1 MPHGTLEVLLVSA
14 KGLHNNDFLA
24 DMDPYVILT
33 VRTQDK
39 KSTILSGQGSEPE
52 WNETFS
58 FNVSDEV
65 DELRLKIMDKDSFSA
80 DDFVGEA
87 TVPLEAVFIEGNL
100 PPTPYNVVNQEKEYH
115 GEIKVGLTFTPEGGS
130 HGSGDYG
137 GGSESYGGR
146 KGSSHKGEESY
157 GGGGG
162 GGGAY
167 GGGGGDGYGGGGSGG
182 YGGGRGS
189 GYGGGGSDDYG
200 GGGVY
205 GGGRGGGYG
214 GGGDGG
220 YGGGGDG
227 GYGGGGS
234 GGGGSYGGGGGGSG
248 YGGGGSSYGSGGGDG
263 YGDGGSS
270 GYGSGR
276 GRGYG
281 GGGGRK
287 ESSEAEESYGGWNE
301 SSHRG

>member
-39 KSTILSGQGSEPE
+39 KSTIVSGQGSEPE
-52 WNETFS
+52 WNESFS

-137 GGSESYGGR
+137 DGSESYGGR

-167 GGGGGDGYGGGGSGG
+167 GGGGGGSGYGGGGGDGYGGGGSGG

-189 GYGGGGSDDYG
+189 GDDYG

-220 YGGGGDG
+220 HGGGGDG

-234 GGGGSYGGGGGGSG
+234 GGYGGGGGAAAMVVDVAGAMVVVV
-248 YGGGGSSYGSGGGDG
+248 DG
-263 YGDGGSS
+263 KNHRKPRKAMADGTNLLTEDDLVIKSVIM
-270 GYGSGR
+270 Y
-276 GRGYG
+276 Y
-281 GGGGRK
+281 
-287 ESSEAEESYGGWNE
+287 
-301 SSHRG
+301 

>member
-24 DMDPYVILT
+24 DMDPYVILS

-39 KSTILSGQGSEPE
+39 KSTIVSGQGSEPE

-130 HGSGDYG
+130 QGSGDYG

-162 GGGAY
+162 GAYGGGGGGSGY
-167 GGGGGDGYGGGGSGG
+167 GGGGGGDGYGGGGNGG

-189 GYGGGGSDDYG
+189 GYGGGGDDYG

-205 GGGRGGGYG
+205 GGGRGGGDGGYS

-220 YGGGGDG
+220 YSGGGGGGYGGGGG

-234 GGGGSYGGGGGGSG
+234 SCGT
-248 YGGGGSSYGSGGGDG
+248 GGGDS

-270 GYGSGR
+270 GYGGGR

-287 ESSEAEESYGGWNE
+287 ESSEAKESYGGWNE

>member
-24 DMDPYVILT
+24 DMDPYVILI

-39 KSTILSGQGSEPE
+39 KSTIVSGQGSEPE

-137 GGSESYGGR
+137 DGSESYGGR

-162 GGGAY
+162 GGSSGY
-167 GGGGGDGYGGGGSGG
+167 GDGGGDGYGGGGSGG
-182 YGGGRGS
+182 YGGGRGG
-189 GYGGGGSDDYG
+189 GYGGGGGGGDDYG
-200 GGGVY
+200 GGGEAGV
-205 GGGRGGGYG
+205 GAGGGYG
-214 GGGDGG
+214 GGGGGGG
-220 YGGGGDG
+220 YG
-227 GYGGGGS
+227 
-234 GGGGSYGGGGGGSG
+234 GGGGGGSG
-248 YGGGGSSYGSGGGDG
+248 YGGGGSSYGTGGGDS
-263 YGDGGSS
+263 YGDGGSG
-270 GYGSGR
+270 GYGGGR

-281 GGGGRK
+281 GGGGRT

>member
-39 KSTILSGQGSEPE
+39 KSTIVSGQGSEPE
-52 WNETFS
+52 WNESFS

-137 GGSESYGGR
+137 DGSESYGGR

-167 GGGGGDGYGGGGSGG
+167 GGGGGGS
-182 YGGGRGS
+182 
-189 GYGGGGSDDYG
+189 
-200 GGGVY
+200 
-205 GGGRGGGYG
+205 
-214 GGGDGG
+214 
-220 YGGGGDG
+220 
-227 GYGGGGS
+227 
-234 GGGGSYGGGGGGSG
+234 GSG

-263 YGDGGSS
+263 YGDDGSS